1 MAKGI
6 KVLLL
11 SLFAI
16 AMAHL
21 EGVVVVY
28 IRKIL
33 SLGAIDLSEKLIE
46 QIPSSFIFIEQT
58 REATTII
65 MLLTL
70 SLLVGERWLGRLAVF
85 LFTFALWD
93 IFYYASLYLMLRW
106 PPSLTSI
113 DCLFLIPRP
122 WIAPVYL
129 PLAISGFM
137 LIISAYI
144 MFKLK
149 RL

>member
-11 SLFAI
+11 GIFAI

-33 SLGAIDLSEKLIE
+33 SLEAVDLGLKLIE
-46 QIPSSFIFIEQT
+46 QIPASLIFIEQT

-70 SLLVGERWLGRLAVF
+70 SLLVGERWLGRLAIF

-93 IFYYASLYLMLRW
+93 IFYYASLYLILKW
-106 PPSLTSI
+106 PPSLASI

-137 LIISAYI
+137 LTISVCI
-144 MFKLK
+144 MLKLK
-149 RL
+149 QL

>member
-1 MAKGI
+1 MAKGR

-11 SLFAI
+11 GLFAI
-16 AMAHL
+16 AMAYL

-33 SLGAIDLSEKLIE
+33 SLEAVDLSLRLVEEIS
-46 QIPSSFIFIEQT
+46 SSFILIEQT
-58 REATTII
+58 REAATII
-65 MLLTL
+65 MLVSL
-70 SLLVGERWLGRLAVF
+70 SLLVGERWRGKLAVF

-93 IFYYASLYLMLRW
+93 IFYYLSLYLLLRW
-106 PPSLTSI
+106 PPSLKTV
-113 DCLFLIPRP
+113 DCLFLIPCP

-129 PLAISGFM
+129 PLAISGLM
-137 LIISAYI
+137 LVISLSMI
-144 MFKLK
+144 SKLK